1 MVFHRC
7 GSFCVV
13 SGLIFVR
20 KFYHIDHTEKDAHR
34 YGFVNVLL
42 KIVLLVLNFNCK
54 IELQG
59 CCNTVSDKS
68 DDENRP
74 KNVWITSIVLK
85 RLFNTKPSYQ
95 PSLVLSLHSKT

>member
-20 KFYHIDHTEKDAHR
+20 MFYHIDHTEKDAR
-34 YGFVNVLL
+34 QYGFVSVLL
-42 KIVLLVLNFNCK
+42 KIVLLMLNFNCK

-59 CCNTVSDKS
+59 CFSTVSDKP
-68 DDENRP
+68 D
-74 KNVWITSIVLK
+74 VQLITFMYLIK
-85 RLFNTKPSYQ
+85 IEIYEFIIY
-95 PSLVLSLHSKT
+95 